1 VKGDGGNVI
10 VADPGPK
17 VLHGDAGAT
26 PASALFWDRRYQE
39 GRDGWDLGQPAPPLQ
54 DFLGSHP
61 LAPHPPGRVLVPGCG
76 RGHEARLLAELG
88 FAVVGLDF
96 SAEAITAA
104 RQWAAR
110 PGANLRWLQANL
122 FDRPAL
128 AAAGLGPASLQG
140 VVEHTCFCA
149 IEPQQRPAYLQTV
162 ADLLA
167 PGGWLLGLF
176 WCHGRPDG
184 PPYGSDPGEL
194 AGALAQAGLTKA
206 LWQPAPNSAPGQQQQ
221 PRDQQWLG
229 LWHKPPAPSSYDLG
243 APSTEAGRGLP
254 EQTHRA

>member
-1 VKGDGGNVI
+1 MPQASTQLAMKPIAAKLPVMVKGDGGNLM
-10 VADPGPK
+10 VADPDPK
-17 VLHGDAGAT
+17 PLHAAAGAT
-26 PASALFWDRRYQE
+26 PASALVWDRRYRE
-39 GRDGWDLGQPAPPLQ
+39 GRDGWELGQPAPPLR
-54 DFLGSHP
+54 DFFSHHP

-96 SAEAITAA
+96 SAEAIAAA
-104 RQWAAR
+104 RQWASP
-110 PGANLRWLQANL
+110 PGASLHWLQADL
-122 FDRPAL
+122 FDRQAL
-128 AAAGLGPASLQG
+128 AAAGLDPASLQG

-162 ADLLA
+162 AELLV

-194 AGALAQAGLTKA
+194 AGALAQAGLIKA
-206 LWQPAPNSAPGQQQQ
+206 LWQPAANSATGRQQQ
-221 PRDQQWLG
+221 PRENEWLG
-229 LWHKPPAPSSYDLG
+229 LWLKHPS
-243 APSTEAGRGLP
+243 P
-254 EQTHRA
+254 